1 MTDTSTE
8 AVAAPTAAPESPPP
22 QPPEPQES
30 AKAAEVEHTPGGWP
44 VLPLATVGANS
55 TAGMVATAALA
66 GGPIAAA
73 IAMTGAV
80 VLGTAATVRS
90 RRDDRR
96 KQCKAA
102 ARTATRTGSTAGSRL
117 QRKGG
122 VPDQSRSRSTGITK
136 ATGRGRT
143 KPTAHKGLAAGS
155 GARGGKHGQG
165 KRATGNAAAGR
176 SSARPGGKGRLGQ
189 VRALRTASKQ
199 AAPTR
204 AANRQQTTAARRGM
218 ADARRSAKA
227 AQRTAGLGS
236 KGTAGK
242 ALAKGLGKATAG
254 RNALLRKARS
264 AKDQRTGKDLA
275 NNRSAVRKAPA
286 RKRARQALR
295 RSAARFQSR
304 RLLAALLALPL
315 GLIGLLTSGI
325 GRKFRLP
332 FLIHPGRRLD
342 RQLMGQARLERA
354 ERDGAIR
361 QAQDTEEAAA
371 DAEATSDRA
380 NEIKDQA
387 ERPAGLVPSTSNP
400 TPEEAMHVS
409 GFNFEETAA
418 EMESAAQQYDPESAM
433 EILAMVESLPAALTS
448 VANVMRVLAER
459 SDSEFPLEKEVAD
472 GFNDI
477 FGAVMSAVAVAEDM
491 GPLFRQAH
499 EQDIAR
505 HEDPRNGPEAEKGW
519 NV

>member
-8 AVAAPTAAPESPPP
+8 AVAAPAAAPESPPP
-22 QPPEPQES
+22 QPPESQPS
-30 AKAAEVEHTPGGWP
+30 APAAEVEHTPGGWP

-90 RRDDRR
+90 RQDNRR
-96 KQCKAA
+96 KQRKAA
-102 ARTATRTGSTAGSRL
+102 ARTAARTGATASARSL
-117 QRKGG
+117 RKGG
-122 VPDQSRSRSTGITK
+122 IPKQSRNGNAGTTK
-136 ATGRGRT
+136 TAGRGRT
-143 KPTAHKGLAAGS
+143 KPNASKGPAVGS
-155 GARGGKHGQG
+155 GTRGGKHGQG
-165 KRATGNAAAGR
+165 KRATSTAK
-176 SSARPGGKGRLGQ
+176 SLGGSGRLGQ
-189 VRALRTASKQ
+189 VRALRTAKKQ
-199 AAPTR
+199 AVPTR

-227 AQRTAGLGS
+227 AQRTASLGS
-236 KGTAGK
+236 KGKAGK

-254 RNALLRKARS
+254 RNALLRKARA
-264 AKDQRTGKDLA
+264 AKDQRTGKDIA

-295 RSAARFQSR
+295 RSTARFQGR

-315 GLIGLLTSGI
+315 GLLGLLTSPL

-332 FLIHPGRRLD
+332 FLIHPGRRLYQ
-342 RQLMGQARLERA
+342 QLMGQARLDRA

-371 DAEATSDRA
+371 DAEATSTDA

-387 ERPAGLVPSTSNP
+387 ERPAGLVPATASDHPSSEGVT
-400 TPEEAMHVS
+400 VS